1 MIDLTTIEVFI
12 GIGIIGIIFT
22 LCILV
27 LWNYV
32 YTNGRREK
40 LFEKELIEI
49 SIRNAKLKDL
59 LDRKDR
65 EIEKLRGEEKCQ

>member
-12 GIGIIGIIFT
+12 GIGIIGIILT

-59 LDRKDR
+59 LEKKNE
-65 EIEKLRGEEKCQ
+65 EIEKLRAD